1 MVSAVVGAAFF
12 SSGDEV
18 ETMGRLAALGIPGA
32 GVTQIRLFQQ
42 PNLGADHR
50 WMINGAADKD
60 FDQPIQRMFVRDI
73 PEQVQGKVGIKTIIN
88 VSVHHAAESMES
100 PMGEQ

>member
-1 MVSAVVGAAFF
+1 
-12 SSGDEV
+12 
-18 ETMGRLAALGIPGA
+18 
-32 GVTQIRLFQQ
+32 
-42 PNLGADHR
+42 
-50 WMINGAADKD
+50 
-60 FDQPIQRMFVRDI
+60 MFVRDI